1 MYLLLQDQELIE
13 ITFKKT
19 VLDNPIFLKFA
30 FCKRF
35 CYLMGYFPVVLQNLM
50 DSPFII
56 NFKPHRNNH
65 PVSYTH
71 LEIGSYIA
79 GNGGYMSNTND
90 AGGSKDIPDN
100 FPAEDLV
107 LKSAMQFFGDELLSY
122 LKITAEPV

>member
-65 PVSYTH
+65 
-71 LEIGSYIA
+71 LEIVVIQFP
-79 GNGGYMSNTND
+79 GNLTFSFRLNC
-90 AGGSKDIPDN
+90 
-100 FPAEDLV
+100 
-107 LKSAMQFFGDELLSY
+107 
-122 LKITAEPV
+122 